1 VSTTELSA
9 ETRARILGTAWQLVR
24 DRGAGAVTVK
34 EVAAAA
40 GVSRQL
46 IYFHYQNRAGLLLAM
61 ARHQDRS
68 SGFQRE
74 VAATRALDPVPGF
87 EALLRAWCGYMAE
100 ILPVARALEAAYI
113 TGDEGGDAWR
123 DRMTELREA
132 FRLALERIAAEGRLA
147 PAWTGETA
155 ADWAWARVQPGSWA
169 ALVGM
174 RGWDRRDYTERMVD
188 SLLAELVT
196 APGQLPISAGRTA
209 TASCGS
215 RVRSGPGPG
224 RPRGRRGDGGSPRP
238 GRAGRRCS
246 PGTPP
251 PGPGR
256 G

>member
-1 VSTTELSA
+1 MPARRIVHLPAGGGTEAAMGRYSLVARFQCPVRTTGGE
-9 ETRARILGTAWQLVR
+9 V
-24 DRGAGAVTVK
+24 

-87 EALLRAWCGYMAE
+87 ETLLRAWCGYLAE

-174 RGWDRRDYTERMVD
+174 RGWDPREYTERTAG

-196 APGQLPISAGRTA
+196 AAGGKGA
-209 TASCGS
+209 DCA
-215 RVRSGPGPG
+215 
-224 RPRGRRGDGGSPRP
+224 
-238 GRAGRRCS
+238 
-246 PGTPP
+246 
-251 PGPGR
+251 
-256 G
+256 

>member
-46 IYFHYQNRAGLLLAM
+46 VYFHYQNRAGLLLAM

-68 SGFQRE
+68 SGFLRA
-74 VAATRALDPVPGF
+74 VAAARDLAPVPGV
-87 EALLRAWCGYMAE
+87 EALLRAWCAYLAE

-132 FRLALERIAAEGRLA
+132 FRLALARIEAEGRLA
-147 PAWTGETA
+147 RGWTTETA

-169 ALVGM
+169 GLVGM
-174 RGWDRRDYTERMVD
+174 RGWASGQYTERTIG
-188 SLLAELVT
+188 SLLAELV
-196 APGQLPISAGRTA
+196 AGAGTG
-209 TASCGS
+209 TGS
-215 RVRSGPGPG
+215 VR
-224 RPRGRRGDGGSPRP
+224 D
-238 GRAGRRCS
+238 
-246 PGTPP
+246 
-251 PGPGR
+251 
-256 G
+256 

>member
-1 VSTTELSA
+1 MAGSPGSGAPRPPGHGRLALTCVKDLTNLFDTCQDVGVTTTGLSA
-9 ETRARILGTAWQLVR
+9 ETRARILDTAWRLVK
-24 DRGAGAVTVK
+24 DRGASAVSVK

-46 IYFHYQNRAGLLLAM
+46 VYFHYHSRAGLLLAM

-68 SGFQRE
+68 SGFSRR
-74 VAATRALDPVPGF
+74 VAATRALPAVAGF
-87 EALLRAWCGYMAE
+87 EALLREWCGYLAE

-155 ADWAWARVQPGSWA
+155 ADWAWARVQPGSRA

-174 RGWDRRDYTERMVD
+174 RGWDPAEYTE
-188 SLLAELVT
+188 
-196 APGQLPISAGRTA
+196 
-209 TASCGS
+209 
-215 RVRSGPGPG
+215 
-224 RPRGRRGDGGSPRP
+224 
-238 GRAGRRCS
+238 
-246 PGTPP
+246 
-251 PGPGR
+251 
-256 G
+256 

>member
-1 VSTTELSA
+1 VSTTKLSA

-34 EVAAAA
+34 EVATAA

-74 VAATRALDPVPGF
+74 VAATRALAPIPGF
-87 EALLRAWCGYMAE
+87 ETLLRAWCGYLAE

-132 FRLALERIAAEGRLA
+132 FRLALERIAADGRLA
-147 PAWTGETA
+147 SAWTGETA

-174 RGWDRRDYTERMVD
+174 RGWDPREYTERTVG
-188 SLLAELVT
+188 SLLAELV
-196 APGQLPISAGRTA
+196 AA
-209 TASCGS
+209 
-215 RVRSGPGPG
+215 
-224 RPRGRRGDGGSPRP
+224 
-238 GRAGRRCS
+238 S
-246 PGTPP
+246 PG
-251 PGPGR
+251 
-256 G
+256 

>member
-1 VSTTELSA
+1 MSTTELSA
-9 ETRARILGTAWQLVR
+9 ETRARILGTAWRLVR

-87 EALLRAWCGYMAE
+87 ETLLRAWCGYMAE

-174 RGWDRRDYTERMVD
+174 RGWDPREYTERTVG

-196 APGQLPISAGRTA
+196 APPGQLPIPARFGHPRFFLVFRGFGVSGAGAPGHTA
-209 TASCGS
+209 
-215 RVRSGPGPG
+215 
-224 RPRGRRGDGGSPRP
+224 
-238 GRAGRRCS
+238 
-246 PGTPP
+246 
-251 PGPGR
+251 
-256 G
+256 